1 MKVATKTGT
10 SRTHPEK
17 SSIVSIVSGW
27 ARHGAESFLATQ
39 RILLDLAMR
48 QNANVMQSVRQQ
60 LTDPHASPTAL
71 LSEVAGEGMTNFIE
85 GQKVL
90 LDLGKQQ
97 NEILMAGV
105 KERVGDWPAAQ
116 AMTDLLQRNIETFV
130 HMQQEFLK
138 IASKQS
144 HTWMEAAKSGKAFHG
159 EPLLELAREGMDNF
173 VKAQKHFLDVIVEE
187 TAKATGS
194 KKAKAGLK
202 KMKKAELSDMA
213 RQATE
218 SLIDAQKKL
227 VDIAGKQMNA
237 NMKTAGKSLELVRP
251 FSFLPLSELTREGVK
266 AYANA
271 QKALMEVVGKPAG
284 EHKAPG
290 KPAHHA
296 KKAAHAKKEK
306 AKAAAA

>member
-1 MKVATKTGT
+1 MPAATKTAT

-27 ARHGAESFLATQ
+27 ARHGVESFLATQ
-39 RILLDLAMR
+39 KILLDLAMR
-48 QNANVMQSVRQQ
+48 QNANVMQTVSHQ
-60 LTDPHASPTAL
+60 LTDPDHSPTAL
-71 LSEVAGEGMTNFIE
+71 LSQVAVESMTNFIE

-97 NEILMAGV
+97 NEILMAMV

-116 AMTDLLQRNIETFV
+116 AVTGLLQRNIDTFV

-138 IASKQS
+138 IARKQS
-144 HTWMEAAKSGKAFHG
+144 HTWVEAAKSGKPFHG
-159 EPLLELAREGMDNF
+159 EPLLDLVREGMDNF
-173 VKAQKHFLDVIVEE
+173 VKAQQHFLDVIVQE

-194 KKAKAGLK
+194 KKVKIAVK
-202 KMKKAELSDMA
+202 KIEKTELLAAA

-237 NMKTAGKSLELVRP
+237 NMKTASKGLGLLRP
-251 FSFLPLSELTREGVK
+251 FPVVPLSELTQEGVK
-266 AYANA
+266 AYASA
-271 QKALMEVVGKPAG
+271 QKALMEVVGRPAG
-284 EHKAPG
+284 EHKAQG
-290 KPAHHA
+290 KPAHRA
-296 KKAAHAKKEK
+296 KKAAHGKQEK
-306 AKAAAA
+306 VKAAAA

>member
-1 MKVATKTGT
+1 MPATKTRT

-17 SSIVSIVSGW
+17 SSTVSIVTGW
-27 ARHGAESFLATQ
+27 AQHGAESFLATQ

-48 QNANVMQSVRQQ
+48 QNANLMQSGLKQ
-60 LTDPHASPTAL
+60 LTDPHHSPAAL
-71 LSEVAGEGMTNFIE
+71 LSEVAGEGLTNFIE
-85 GQKVL
+85 GQEVL

-105 KERVGDWPAAQ
+105 KEQVGDWPAAR
-116 AMTDLLQRNIETFV
+116 AMTDLLQRNVETFV
-130 HMQQEFLK
+130 HMQQDFMK
-138 IASKQS
+138 IARKQS

-159 EPLLELAREGMDNF
+159 ESLLDLAREAMDNF

-187 TAKATGS
+187 TAIATGS

-202 KMKKAELSDMA
+202 KIKKAELSQMA

-227 VDIAGKQMNA
+227 VEIAGKQMNA
-237 NMKTAGKSLELVRP
+237 NMKTASRSVELLRP
-251 FSFLPLSELTREGVK
+251 FHIVPLSELTREGVK

-271 QKALMEVVGKPAG
+271 QKALMEVVAKPAG
-284 EHKAPG
+284 EHNALG
-290 KPAHHA
+290 KLAHHA
-296 KKAAHAKKEK
+296 KKAAQAKKEK

>member
-27 ARHGAESFLATQ
+27 ALHGAESFLATQ

-105 KERVGDWPAAQ
+105 KEQVGDWPAAQ
-116 AMTDLLQRNIETFV
+116 AMTELLQRNIETFV

-138 IASKQS
+138 IARKQN

-237 NMKTAGKSLELVRP
+237 SMKTAGKSVEVLRP
-251 FSFLPLSELTREGVK
+251 LPIVPLSELTREAVK

-271 QKALMEVVGKPAG
+271 QKALMEVVAKPAG
-284 EHKAPG
+284 EHKGPG
-290 KPAHHA
+290 KLAHHG

>member
-1 MKVATKTGT
+1 
-10 SRTHPEK
+10 
-17 SSIVSIVSGW
+17 
-27 ARHGAESFLATQ
+27 
-39 RILLDLAMR
+39 MR
-48 QNANVMQSVRQQ
+48 QNANVMQTVSHQ
-60 LTDPHASPTAL
+60 LTDPDHSPTAL
-71 LSEVAGEGMTNFIE
+71 LSQVAGEGMTNFIE

-97 NEILMAGV
+97 NEILMAVV
-105 KERVGDWPAAQ
+105 KEGVGDWPAAQ

-138 IASKQS
+138 ITSKQS
-144 HTWMEAAKSGKAFHG
+144 HTWMEAAKAGKAFHG
-159 EPLLELAREGMDNF
+159 EPLLERAREGMDNF
-173 VKAQKHFLDVIVEE
+173 VKAQQHFLDVIVEE

-194 KKAKAGLK
+194 KKAKAAVK
-202 KMKKAELSDMA
+202 KIKKAELSAMA

-218 SLIDAQKKL
+218 SLLEAQKKL

-237 NMKTAGKSLELVRP
+237 NMKTAGKSLELLRP
-251 FSFLPLSELTREGVK
+251 FSFVPLSEQTQEGVN

-284 EHKAPG
+284 KHKAPG
-290 KPAHHA
+290 EPAHHA
-296 KKAAHAKKEK
+296 KKSAQAKKEK